1 MALSWSADDIKDLR
15 ADLADINNRWPEEDL
30 NRLMGRASRMYPAGT
45 TSQWVD
51 IACAMALASLLP
63 NAAKFSDWVIAEEQ
77 RKASDVWR
85 QLNQTYRNKLEMAH
99 VRAALNL
106 DGGAGS
112 EPRMGSLG
120 YTRTRGRSD
129 EFSPVG

>member
-1 MALSWSADDIKDLR
+1 MSLSWSADDIKDLR
-15 ADLADINNRWPEEDL
+15 ADLSDINSRWPEEDL
-30 NRLMGRASRMYPAGT
+30 NRLMGRASRMYPSGL

-51 IACAMALASLLP
+51 IACAMALAQLLP

-85 QLNQTYRNKLEMAH
+85 QLNGTYQNKLAMAH

-112 EPRMGSLG
+112 QPQMGTLG
-120 YTRTRGRSD
+120 YTRTRGRRD
-129 EFSPVG
+129 EFSPAG